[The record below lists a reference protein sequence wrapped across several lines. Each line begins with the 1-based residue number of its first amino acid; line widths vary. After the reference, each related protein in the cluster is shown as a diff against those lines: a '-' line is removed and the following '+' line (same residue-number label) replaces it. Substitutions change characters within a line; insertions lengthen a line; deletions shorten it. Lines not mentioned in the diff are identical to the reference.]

1 MKSSIVLT
9 KHHTYQ
15 YLDQC
20 IEKLDL
26 INQTYLIQF
35 YYYGGNN
42 N

>member
-15 YLDQC
+15 YDQC